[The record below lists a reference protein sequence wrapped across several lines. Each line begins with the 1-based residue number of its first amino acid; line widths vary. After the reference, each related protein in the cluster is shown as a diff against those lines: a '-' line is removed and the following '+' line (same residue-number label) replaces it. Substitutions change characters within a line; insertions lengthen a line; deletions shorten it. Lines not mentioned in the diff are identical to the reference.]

1 MLFITHTHTHTHT
14 HTPLTVMARVVLVL
28 VLVFS
33 PGGGLSQALAEDC
46 AASEDKAMIKG
57 VQVTEGRELAI
68 KNMITEE
75 TKERF
80 NLFVMP
86 ESGFKGVHLDLYG
99 SDGTHHAAW
108 FPLESQCFQQ
118 YNKWHQAQVWA
129 NTNTDGN
136 TSLSLGFFTWKCKM
150 ECKIDRPAPSQYN
163 LSLVAHGASKWL
175 TGNAPDKCHITYMST
190 PKNFN
195 VTTCK
200 NPPTP
205 LTTISK
211 ITSGTIMKIVV
222 ISMVVLL
229 VVVVVVVMVVFG
241 MRKTAIPSE

>member
-1 MLFITHTHTHTHT
+1 
-14 HTPLTVMARVVLVL
+14 MARVVLVL
-28 VLVFS
+28 VLLVLS
-33 PGGGLSQALAEDC
+33 PGGGLSPALAEDC
-46 AASEDKAMIKG
+46 AAAADKAMTERG
-57 VQVTEGRELAI
+57 VQVTEGGTQGIINKTIDGSEG
-68 KNMITEE
+68 TV
-75 TKERF
+75 

-150 ECKIDRPAPSQYN
+150 ECKIDSPAPSQYN